1 MTANDPM
8 APDFLFLA
16 FIAAI
21 ILIIFLQT
29 RSIVKQQTVSQELE
43 ETQSKVSSLTTQIDN
58 MTENREQLAE
68 AVQKTQEK
76 LVVMFMALEESKQL
90 AGLLPQVDGDKPNL
104 LEGVK
109 EKFAGILEQQDD

>member
-21 ILIIFLQT
+21 ILIIFLQSH
-29 RSIVKQQTVSQELE
+29 SIIKQQTTSKDLAKA
-43 ETQSKVSSLTTQIDN
+43 QSKISSLTDQMEN
-58 MTENREQLAE
+58 MAENREQMVE

-76 LVVMFMALEESKQL
+76 LVLMFMALEESKQH
-90 AGLLPQVDGDKPNL
+90 AGILPPAEKDQPNL

-109 EKFAGILEQQDD
+109 EQFAGILKQKGS

>member
-21 ILIIFLQT
+21 FLIIFLQA
-29 RSIVKQQTVSQELE
+29 RSIVKQQDTSQELE
-43 ETQSKVSSLTTQIDN
+43 ETQTKLSSLTEQIDT
-58 MTENREQLAE
+58 MTENREQLAD

-76 LVVMFMALEESKQL
+76 LVVMFMALEESKQH
-90 AGLLPQVDGDKPNL
+90 AGLLPQMEGDKPNL

-109 EKFAGILEQQDD
+109 EQFAGILKQRDD

>member
-21 ILIIFLQT
+21 FLIIFLQT
-29 RSIVKQQTVSQELE
+29 RSIVKQQDTEKELE
-43 ETQSKVSSLTTQIDN
+43 ETQGKISSLTDQIEN
-58 MTENREQLAE
+58 MSENREQLSE
-68 AVQKTQEK
+68 AVQTTQK
-76 LVVMFMALEESKQL
+76 QLVMMFMALEESKQH
-90 AGLLPQVDGDKPNL
+90 AGLLPQVEGEQSNL

-109 EKFAGILEQQDD
+109 EQFAGFLKQRDQ

>member
-1 MTANDPM
+1 MTANETM

-16 FIAAI
+16 FIGAI
-21 ILIIFLQT
+21 VLIIFLQS
-29 RSIVKQQTVSQELE
+29 RSIVRQQVTEKELE
-43 ETQSKVSSLTTQIDN
+43 ETQDQISSLTNQIDN

-76 LVVMFMALEESKQL
+76 LVVMFMALEESKQM
-90 AGLLPQVDGDKPNL
+90 AGLLPQVEGDQPNL

-109 EKFAGILEQQDD
+109 EQFAGILEQQDD

>member
-1 MTANDPM
+1 MTANDTM

-21 ILIIFLQT
+21 FLIIFLQA
-29 RSIVKQQTVSQELE
+29 RSIVKQQTTEKELE
-43 ETQSKVSSLTTQIDN
+43 ETQGKISSLSNQIEN

-76 LVVMFMALEESKQL
+76 LVVMFMALEESKQH
-90 AGLLPQVDGDKPNL
+90 AGLVPQVQGDQPNL

-109 EKFAGILEQQDD
+109 EQFAGILKQQDD